1 MAQRV
6 CIVGGGATG
15 VALLWLLAK
24 TQQRH
29 PTSQYE
35 ITLVHDVLL
44 TDQNGQPK
52 PGVPSLGGHSRS
64 VAVEVNGTEYW
75 IDLGVQM
82 IAPAMY
88 PNLMCML
95 KLPEFS
101 GVQMD
106 PVPLRVSCAFPPDAA
121 GGPARYWGNF
131 PSYQATPLY
140 TQRAGDAGT
149 FESLMKTQ
157 PMLPT
162 SLQVL
167 LDVQQT
173 RFNDYQ
179 DFLTYFLDPYLSIMN
194 GYGAAL
200 LDQIYVPEAA
210 FLFDRNYASFTDWS
224 SNFMRFHYG
233 AAQWVQTMAQD
244 AVNLMPKGS
253 VNIVTGASVTHV
265 YPGPNGPSVVWEIG
279 GNTQAPQI
287 FDSVVLTTDMDT
299 NGDLLLG
306 PENPRADFYADY
318 VGQNIWGLIPG
329 YCYLHQDSSILAPGM
344 PSPPE
349 ETLQFTAYWA
359 TQTPPFDLTKSW
371 TTYSYKN
378 LMGVADPDFEYYLTM
393 YGFDP
398 STTPGVRVPNNPVP
412 PTPMNWKHGMWLP
425 SFMWHQKVRMR
436 NAQGVSPYVAPLPTQ
451 EDTHIYFAGNN
462 LTMDSEEGA
471 LVSAMAVARYAFNV
485 DPLAIVLG
493 RTGLFDSQGIVARV
507 FYLAMYNL
515 MFPGLD
521 FNIADIAK
529 SLLSLR
535 APLHQNLHRLWQ
547 SSHPQIWPPRGIPR
561 WARWR

>member
-1 MAQRV
+1 MTQRV

-24 TQQRH
+24 MQHHH
-29 PTSQYE
+29 PTAQYE
-35 ITLVHDVLL
+35 ITLVHDVLV
-44 TDQNGQPK
+44 TDQNGQPQR
-52 PGVPSLGGHSRS
+52 GVPSLGGHSRS
-64 VAVEVNGTEYW
+64 VAVKVNGTEYW

-106 PVPLRVSCAFPPDAA
+106 PVPLKVSCAFPPDHP

-131 PSYQATPLY
+131 APYQTTPLY
-140 TQRAGDAGT
+140 QQRAGDAGI
-149 FESLMKTQ
+149 FESLMKAQ
-157 PMLPT
+157 PMHPT
-162 SLQVL
+162 SLKVL
-167 LDVQQT
+167 LDAQKT
-173 RFNDYQ
+173 RFSDYTV
-179 DFLTYFLDPYLSIMN
+179 FETYFLDPYLSIMN

-210 FLFDRNYASFTDWS
+210 FLWNNNYASFTSWS
-224 SNFMRFHYG
+224 SKFMRFHYG
-233 AAQWVQTMAQD
+233 AMQWVQTMAQD
-244 AVNLMPKGS
+244 AVNLMPNGS
-253 VNIVTGASVTHV
+253 VKIVTGASVTDV
-265 YPGPNGPSVVWEIG
+265 YPGPNGPSVVWKIG
-279 GNTQAPQI
+279 GNTQAPQT
-287 FDSVVLTTDMDT
+287 FDSVVLTTDMAT
-299 NGDLLLG
+299 NGELLDG
-306 PENPRADFYADY
+306 ANNPLRDFYADF
-318 VGQNIWGLIPG
+318 VGQGIWGLIPG

-344 PSPPE
+344 PNPPE

-359 TQTPPFDLTKSW
+359 THQPPFDLTKSW
-371 TTYSYKN
+371 TTFSYKN

-398 STTPGVRVPNNPVP
+398 TKDPTVPVPNNPVA
-412 PTPMNWKHGMWLP
+412 PTPMNWVHGMWLP
-425 SFMWHQKVRMR
+425 SFMWNQKVMLR
-436 NAQGVSPYVAPLPTQ
+436 NAQGVSPYFAPLPMQ
-451 EDTHIYFAGNN
+451 KDTHIYFAGNN

-493 RTGLFDSQGIVARV
+493 GTWPLDSQAIVARV
-507 FYLAMYNL
+507 FYLAMFNL

-521 FNIADIAK
+521 FNIAHLAK
-529 SLLSLR
+529 SLL
-535 APLHQNLHRLWQ
+535 
-547 SSHPQIWPPRGIPR
+547 GF
-561 WARWR
+561 

>member
-1 MAQRV
+1 MTQRV

-29 PTSQYE
+29 PSAQYE
-35 ITLVHDVLL
+35 ITLVHKDVVK
-44 TDQNGQPK
+44 DKNGQEQ
-52 PGVPSLGGHSRS
+52 PGIPSLGGHSLS
-64 VAVEVNGTEYW
+64 VPVEMNGTEYW

-82 IAPAMY
+82 IAPKMY

-95 KLPEFS
+95 KLPEFR

-106 PVPLRVSCAFPPDAA
+106 PVPLKVSCAFPPDAP

-131 PSYQATPLY
+131 PSYQTTTLY
-140 TQRAGDAGT
+140 QQRAGDAGI

-157 PMLPT
+157 PVLPT
-162 SLQVL
+162 SLRVL
-167 LDVQQT
+167 LDAQKT
-173 RFNDYQ
+173 RFSSYT
-179 DFLTYFLDPYLSIMN
+179 DFEIFILDPYLSIMN

-210 FLFDRNYASFTDWS
+210 FLFNKNYASFTDWS

-233 AAQWVQTMAQD
+233 AMQWVQTMAQD
-244 AVNLMPKGS
+244 AVNLMPKGR
-253 VNIVTGASVTHV
+253 VNIVTGACVTDV

-287 FDSVVLTTDMDT
+287 FDGVVLTTDMDT
-299 NGDLLLG
+299 NGELLDG
-306 PENPRADFYADY
+306 PNNPLRDFYADY
-318 VGQNIWGLIPG
+318 VGQDIWGLIPG

-359 TQTPPFDLTKSW
+359 TQQPPFDLTKSW
-371 TTYSYKN
+371 TTFSYKN
-378 LMGVADPDFEYYLTM
+378 LMGVADPDFDYYLTM

-398 STTPGVRVPNNPVP
+398 AKDLSVPTPKNPVD
-412 PTPMNWKHGMWLP
+412 PTPMNWVHGMWLP
-425 SFMWHQKVRMR
+425 SFMWNQKMMMR
-436 NAQGVSPYVAPLPTQ
+436 NAQGVSPYFAPLPTQ
-451 EDTHIYFAGNN
+451 KDTHIYFAGNN

-493 RTGLFDSQGIVARV
+493 STGPLDSQAIVARV
-507 FYLAMYNL
+507 FYLAMFNL
-515 MFPGLD
+515 MFTGLD
-521 FNIADIAK
+521 FNIAHQAK
-529 SLLSLR
+529 SLLDFRSLM
-535 APLHQNLHRLWQ
+535 HQKLGMWWQ
-547 SSHPQIWPPRGIPR
+547 SSRRQIDYVVSGFRKPSL
-561 WARWR
+561 